1 MIQKQLSNQELYDRD
16 MAKVAEQLNELLDN
30 AIYFQNFETMPTL
43 VNIYSRAM
51 YMTFRNLMVFHIND

>member
-1 MIQKQLSNQELYDRD
+1 
-16 MAKVAEQLNELLDN
+16 MAKIAEQLNELLDN